1 MYKRHA
7 LVGLTQS
14 GFVVFSLVLVSATQL
29 PAEHPIPG
37 ESPLPAG
44 LLNRDATE
52 SAAAPVAENVSE
64 ADLEA
69 TKKRMKE
76 LGAGAKVTMD
86 GTKLTEI
93 NIKDGSFLTSDD
105 FALFGRLRDLKKLQ
119 VYNCRSLNSEMA
131 AQISGLTELKSLAL
145 TNTVIDDAAVDMIVK
160 SFPNLVDL
168 DLSSNANMSGQIL
181 KPISTLKNLQ
191 NLTLVQNRLNEIGT
205 RKLSKLQDLRSL
217 DLRGNTQAGDM
228 TLEILSGLPKLK
240 ALKHRSTVVSD
251 YGMEQLSK
259 STSIENMLIQ
269 DFAITN
275 ASGKHLAKLKALSQ
289 LEIFRCQG
297 FGSQGVLDLK
307 GLNLQR
313 LTLRDLPTIDDSAL
327 DLLKDLPKLKKLFLH
342 ELSGV
347 TDVGLKNLEAAPSIE
362 LLDIWSVPKMTDESI
377 DVIARLPNLKELT
390 VRSTAVTDRSIEKLL
405 QIPTLQTL
413 VFKENGAVTEAGLKR
428 LSDKKGWT
436 KLDIGSS
443 VSAQGSE

>member
-37 ESPLPAG
+37 ESPLPAERS
-44 LLNRDATE
+44 NSDASE
-52 SAAAPVAENVSE
+52 SASTLEAENVSE

-69 TKKRMKE
+69 TKKRIKE

-86 GTKLTEI
+86 GSKLTEI
-93 NIKDGSFLTSDD
+93 NIKDGSFLASDD
-105 FALFGRLRDLKKLQ
+105 FALFGRLSDLKKLQ
-119 VYNCRSLNSEMA
+119 IYNCRSLNSEMA
-131 AQISGLTELKSLAL
+131 AQISGLKELKSLAL

-275 ASGKHLAKLKALSQ
+275 ASGKHIAKLKALSQ

-347 TDVGLKNLEAAPSIE
+347 TDEGLKNLEAAPSIE

-377 DVIARLPNLKELT
+377 DVISKLPNLKELT

>member
-1 MYKRHA
+1 MYKRHT
-7 LVGLTQS
+7 LVGLTQN
-14 GFVVFSLVLVSATQL
+14 GFVVFSFVLVTATQIPAEL
-29 PAEHPIPG
+29 PIPKECPMPAEHL
-37 ESPLPAG
+37 SSFAK
-44 LLNRDATE
+44 E
-52 SAAAPVAENVSE
+52 SAATPEAESVSE

-86 GTKLTEI
+86 GSKLTEI

-105 FALFGRLRDLKKLQ
+105 FALFGRLSDLKKLQ
-119 VYNCRSLNSEMA
+119 IYNSRSLNTEMA
-131 AQISGLTELKSLAL
+131 LQISGLKELKSLAL

-160 SFPNLVDL
+160 SFPNLLEL

-228 TLEILSGLPKLK
+228 TLEILASLPKLK

-251 YGMEQLSK
+251 YGMEKLSQ
-259 STSIENMLIQ
+259 SATIENMLIQ
-269 DFAITN
+269 DFSITN
-275 ASGKHLAKLKALSQ
+275 ASGKHLAKLKALTQ

-342 ELSGV
+342 ELSGI
-347 TDVGLKNLEAAPSIE
+347 TDAGLKNLEAAPSLE
-362 LLDIWSVPKMTDESI
+362 LLDIWSVPKMTDASI
-377 DVIARLPNLKELT
+377 DVIAKLPNLKELT
-390 VRSTAVTDRSIEKLL
+390 VRSTAVTDSSIEKLL
-405 QIPTLQTL
+405 RMPTLQTL
-413 VFKENGAVTEAGLKR
+413 VFKENGAVTESGLKR

-436 KLDIGSS
+436 KLDVGSS

>member
-37 ESPLPAG
+37 ESPLLAG
-44 LLNRDATE
+44 LLNSDATE
-52 SAAAPVAENVSE
+52 SSAATVAENVSE

-86 GTKLTEI
+86 GSKLTEI

-105 FALFGRLRDLKKLQ
+105 FALFGRLNDLKKLQ
-119 VYNCRSLNSEMA
+119 IYNCRSLNSEMA
-131 AQISGLTELKSLAL
+131 AQISGLKELKSLAL

-377 DVIARLPNLKELT
+377 DVIAKLPNLKELT

>member
-1 MYKRHA
+1 MYKRHT
-7 LVGLTQS
+7 LVGLTQR
-14 GFVVFSLVLVSATQL
+14 GFVVFSFALVSATQL
-29 PAEHPIPG
+29 PTEPVMA
-37 ESPLPAG
+37 
-44 LLNRDATE
+44 DARELTN
-52 SAAAPVAENVSE
+52 APETENVSE

-86 GTKLTEI
+86 GAKLTEI

-105 FALFGRLRDLKKLQ
+105 FALFGRLSDLKKLQ
-119 VYNCRSLNSEMA
+119 IYNCRFLNSEMA
-131 AQISGLTELKSLAL
+131 AQISGLKELKSLAL

-160 SFPNLVDL
+160 SFPNLLDL

-327 DLLKDLPKLKKLFLH
+327 SLLKDLPKLKKLFLH

-347 TDVGLKNLEAAPSIE
+347 TDVGLKNLEAASSIE
-362 LLDIWSVPKMTDESI
+362 LLDIWSVPQMTDESI
-377 DVIARLPNLKELT
+377 DVIAKLPNLKELT

-436 KLDIGSS
+436 KLDIGSA

>member
-1 MYKRHA
+1 MYKRHT
-7 LVGLTQS
+7 LVGLTQR
-14 GFVVFSLVLVSATQL
+14 GFVVFSFVLVSATQIPAELPIPKECPL
-29 PAEHPIPG
+29 PAERL
-37 ESPLPAG
+37 SSF
-44 LLNRDATE
+44 ATE
-52 SAAAPVAENVSE
+52 SAATPEAESVSE

-86 GTKLTEI
+86 GSKLTEI

-105 FALFGRLRDLKKLQ
+105 FALFGRLNDLKKLQ
-119 VYNCRSLNSEMA
+119 IYNCRSLNTEMA
-131 AQISGLTELKSLAL
+131 LQISGLKELKSLAL

-160 SFPNLVDL
+160 SFPNLLEL

-205 RKLSKLQDLRSL
+205 RKLSKLQELRSL

-228 TLEILSGLPKLK
+228 TLEILASLPKLK

-251 YGMEQLSK
+251 YGLEKLSQ
-259 STSIENMLIQ
+259 SASIENMLIQ
-269 DFAITN
+269 DFAITD

-342 ELSGV
+342 ELSGI
-347 TDVGLKNLEAAPSIE
+347 TDAGLKNLEAAPSLE
-362 LLDIWSVPKMTDESI
+362 LLDIWSVPKMTDASI
-377 DVIARLPNLKELT
+377 DVIAKLPNLKELT
-390 VRSTAVTDRSIEKLL
+390 VRSTAVTDSSIEKLL
-405 QIPTLQTL
+405 RIPTLQTL

>member
-1 MYKRHA
+1 MYKRHT

-14 GFVVFSLVLVSATQL
+14 GFVVFSFVLVSATQI
-29 PAEHPIPG
+29 PAELPIPK
-37 ESPLPAG
+37 ECPMPVEHLSSFA
-44 LLNRDATE
+44 RE
-52 SAAAPVAENVSE
+52 SAATPEAESVSE

-86 GTKLTEI
+86 GSKLTEI
-93 NIKDGSFLTSDD
+93 NIKDGSFLTADD
-105 FALFGRLRDLKKLQ
+105 FALFGRLSDLKKLQ
-119 VYNCRSLNSEMA
+119 IYNSRSLNTEMA
-131 AQISGLTELKSLAL
+131 LQISGLKELKSLAL

-160 SFPNLVDL
+160 SFPNLLEL

-228 TLEILSGLPKLK
+228 TLEILAGLPKLK

-251 YGMEQLSK
+251 YGMEKLSQ
-259 STSIENMLIQ
+259 SVSIENMLIQ

-275 ASGKHLAKLKALSQ
+275 ASGKHLAKLKTLSQ

-327 DLLKDLPKLKKLFLH
+327 ELLKDLPKLKKLFLH

-347 TDVGLKNLEAAPSIE
+347 TDAGLKNLEAAPSIE
-362 LLDIWSVPKMTDESI
+362 LLDIWSIPEMTDESI
-377 DVIARLPNLKELT
+377 DVIAKLPNLKELT
-390 VRSTAVTDRSIEKLL
+390 VRSTAVTDSSIEKLL
-405 QIPTLQTL
+405 RIPTLQTL

-443 VSAQGSE
+443 TSAQGSE

>member
-44 LLNRDATE
+44 LLNSDATE
-52 SAAAPVAENVSE
+52 TAAALEAENVSE

-86 GTKLTEI
+86 GSKLTEI

-105 FALFGRLRDLKKLQ
+105 FALFGRLSDLKKLQ
-119 VYNCRSLNSEMA
+119 IYNCRSLNSEMA
-131 AQISGLTELKSLAL
+131 AQISGLKELKSLAL

-342 ELSGV
+342 ELSGL

-377 DVIARLPNLKELT
+377 DVIAKLPNLKELT

-443 VSAQGSE
+443 VSAQGNE

>member
-1 MYKRHA
+1 MYKRHT
-7 LVGLTQS
+7 LVGLTQN
-14 GFVVFSLVLVSATQL
+14 GFVVFSFVLVTATQIPAEL
-29 PAEHPIPG
+29 PIPKECPMPAEHL
-37 ESPLPAG
+37 SSFAK
-44 LLNRDATE
+44 E
-52 SAAAPVAENVSE
+52 SAATPEAESVSE

-86 GTKLTEI
+86 GSKLTEI

-105 FALFGRLRDLKKLQ
+105 FALFGRLSDLKKLQ
-119 VYNCRSLNSEMA
+119 IYNSRSLNTEMA
-131 AQISGLTELKSLAL
+131 LQISGLKELKSLAL

-160 SFPNLVDL
+160 SFPNLLEL

-228 TLEILSGLPKLK
+228 TLEILASLPKLK

-251 YGMEQLSK
+251 YGMEKLSQ
-259 STSIENMLIQ
+259 SATIENMLIQ

-275 ASGKHLAKLKALSQ
+275 ASGKHLAKLKALTQ

-342 ELSGV
+342 ELSGI
-347 TDVGLKNLEAAPSIE
+347 TDAGLKNLEAAPSLE
-362 LLDIWSVPKMTDESI
+362 LLDIWSVPKMTDASI
-377 DVIARLPNLKELT
+377 DVIAKLPNLKELT
-390 VRSTAVTDRSIEKLL
+390 VRSTAVTDSSIEKLL
-405 QIPTLQTL
+405 RMPTLQTL
-413 VFKENGAVTEAGLKR
+413 VFKENGAVTESGLKR

-436 KLDIGSS
+436 KLDVGSS

>member
-1 MYKRHA
+1 MYKRHT
-7 LVGLTQS
+7 LVGLTQN
-14 GFVVFSLVLVSATQL
+14 GFVVFSFVLVTATQIPAEL
-29 PAEHPIPG
+29 PIPNECPMPAEHL
-37 ESPLPAG
+37 SSFAK
-44 LLNRDATE
+44 E
-52 SAAAPVAENVSE
+52 SAATPEAESVSE

-86 GTKLTEI
+86 GSKLTEI

-105 FALFGRLRDLKKLQ
+105 FALFGRLSDLKKLQ
-119 VYNCRSLNSEMA
+119 IYNSRSLNTEMA
-131 AQISGLTELKSLAL
+131 LQISGLKELKSLAL

-160 SFPNLVDL
+160 SFPNLLEL

-228 TLEILSGLPKLK
+228 TLEILASLPKLK

-251 YGMEQLSK
+251 YGMEKLSQ
-259 STSIENMLIQ
+259 SATIENMLIQ
-269 DFAITN
+269 DFSITN
-275 ASGKHLAKLKALSQ
+275 ASGKHLAKLKALTQ

-342 ELSGV
+342 ELSGI
-347 TDVGLKNLEAAPSIE
+347 TDAGLKNLEAAPSLE
-362 LLDIWSVPKMTDESI
+362 LLDIWSVPKMTDASI
-377 DVIARLPNLKELT
+377 DVIAKLPNLKELT
-390 VRSTAVTDRSIEKLL
+390 VRSTAVTDSSIEKLL
-405 QIPTLQTL
+405 RMPTLQTL
-413 VFKENGAVTEAGLKR
+413 VFKENGAVTESGLKR

-436 KLDIGSS
+436 KLDVGSS

>member
-1 MYKRHA
+1 MYKRHT
-7 LVGLTQS
+7 LVGLTQN
-14 GFVVFSLVLVSATQL
+14 GFVVFSFVLVTATQIPAEL
-29 PAEHPIPG
+29 PIPKECPMPAEHL
-37 ESPLPAG
+37 SSFAK
-44 LLNRDATE
+44 E
-52 SAAAPVAENVSE
+52 SAATPEAESVSE

-86 GTKLTEI
+86 GSKLTEI

-105 FALFGRLRDLKKLQ
+105 FALFGRLSDLKKLQ
-119 VYNCRSLNSEMA
+119 IYNSRSLNTEMA
-131 AQISGLTELKSLAL
+131 LQISGLKELKSLAL

-160 SFPNLVDL
+160 SFPNLLEL

-228 TLEILSGLPKLK
+228 TLEILASLPKLK

-251 YGMEQLSK
+251 YGMEKLSQ
-259 STSIENMLIQ
+259 SATIENMLIQ

-275 ASGKHLAKLKALSQ
+275 ASGKHLAKLKALTQ

-342 ELSGV
+342 ELSGI
-347 TDVGLKNLEAAPSIE
+347 TDAGLKNLEAAPSLE
-362 LLDIWSVPKMTDESI
+362 LLDIWSVPKMTDASI
-377 DVIARLPNLKELT
+377 DVIAKLPNLKELT
-390 VRSTAVTDRSIEKLL
+390 VRSTAVTDSSIEKLL
-405 QIPTLQTL
+405 RMPTLQTL

-436 KLDIGSS
+436 KLDVGSS